1 MAVTKIWKVVKRMD
15 HVIGYAKDVN
25 KTKIE
30 FNQNY
35 EMLVDD
41 LQNVIDYARNS
52 DKTEKEYFVT
62 GINCDSDSAYEEM
75 QDTKRYYN
83 KKDKILAFHA
93 YQSFAEGEVT
103 PELAHQIGVQLANE
117 MWGDRFQVVVTT
129 HLNTNHIHNHIV
141 LNSVSFEDGLKYY
154 DNHTN
159 YAKMRHIS
167 DELCKEYGLS
177 VIEEKETKKKMNYD
191 NFYKK
196 SLYTD
201 NYSNNAKRDL
211 DLAIR
216 QAYSYD
222 DFLYLMKK
230 LDYEIIFRA
239 NKISIRKEPYKRN
252 IRIERRY
259 GENYSIENIKRR
271 IIEEQ
276 AVRVPF
282 IENVYNY
289 RKVNYPFA
297 KRHKRAKA
305 KGFIALYYHY
315 CYLLKVFPDN
325 VPQQRLPP
333 SIRADVSR
341 MEQLSEEARFLA
353 THKIKTFEELSNYQ
367 DDVNF
372 KIKEILDQRERLWAK
387 RKLSK
392 DGNEMHEYAEQI
404 SSLNDKLVKLRKRVE
419 LCEDIK
425 TRVPKID
432 NNLSELE
439 RSLSHLLIEEKGK
452 PSSKYLKRINDT
464 FPFRDGKNC
473 QRVYEAITDL
483 NEKDS
488 SSLNLNML
496 IEDAISVQNS
506 KNYLGIE
513 KKYETLFQYINQ
525 SDYSHLQQT
534 YMNAL
539 LKQNKLV
546 KLKLYILNNHIEKKE
561 FWLNLVDLQIGDTCK
576 AVIYFTE
583 HLPENQIYA

>member
-15 HVIGYAKDVN
+15 HVIGYAKDEN

-30 FNQNY
+30 FNQKY

-252 IRIERRY
+252 IRVERRF
-259 GENYSIENIKRR
+259 GEEYSMDNIRH
-271 IIEEQ
+271 IIFEINPWKTEE
-276 AVRVPF
+276 RVNIVATIPA
-282 IENVYNY
+282 
-289 RKVNYPFA
+289 RKFTYHGHA
-297 KRHKRAKA
+297 KNLYKP
-305 KGFIALYYHY
+305 KGLVALFRYY
-315 CYLLKVFPDN
+315 CFLLKVYPKK
-325 VPQQRLPP
+325 QQKYKMSPEMRREIRKLDQYSAEANMMCKYKMRTLDDVRNCKGSKQDELKNLYNERNRLYYKRK
-333 SIRADVSR
+333 SLDGGIEKDAVT
-341 MEQLSEEARFLA
+341 EEIIKV
-353 THKIKTFEELSNYQ
+353 TDKIKNVKRELFYC
-367 DDVNF
+367 DD
-372 KIKEILDQRERLWAK
+372 
-387 RKLSK
+387 
-392 DGNEMHEYAEQI
+392 I
-404 SSLNDKLVKLRKRVE
+404 STRTNRMI
-419 LCEDIK
+419 EDIK
-425 TRVPKID
+425 F
-432 NNLSELE
+432 
-439 RSLSHLLIEEKGK
+439 IEEEKWNK
-452 PSSKYLKRINDT
+452 
-464 FPFRDGKNC
+464 
-473 QRVYEAITDL
+473 Q
-483 NEKDS
+483 NEK
-488 SSLNLNML
+488 
-496 IEDAISVQNS
+496 
-506 KNYLGIE
+506 E
-513 KKYETLFQYINQ
+513 KK
-525 SDYSHLQQT
+525 
-534 YMNAL
+534 
-539 LKQNKLV
+539 K
-546 KLKLYILNNHIEKKE
+546 EKSK
-561 FWLNLVDLQIGDTCK
+561 IK
-576 AVIYFTE
+576 
-583 HLPENQIYA
+583 

>member
-1 MAVTKIWKVVKRMD
+1 
-15 HVIGYAKDVN
+15 
-25 KTKIE
+25 
-30 FNQNY
+30 
-35 EMLVDD
+35 
-41 LQNVIDYARNS
+41 
-52 DKTEKEYFVT
+52 
-62 GINCDSDSAYEEM
+62 M
-75 QDTKRYYN
+75 QLLPTAPRDFS
-83 KKDKILAFHA
+83 LC
-93 YQSFAEGEVT
+93 
-103 PELAHQIGVQLANE
+103 
-117 MWGDRFQVVVTT
+117 
-129 HLNTNHIHNHIV
+129 
-141 LNSVSFEDGLKYY
+141 LKYY

-177 VIEEKETKKKMNYD
+177 VIEEKATKKKMNYD

-230 LDYEIIFRA
+230 LDYEIIFRS

-353 THKIKTFEELSNYQ
+353 IHKIKTFEELSNYQ

-432 NNLSELE
+432 NNLSELDTQEEMEKETKE
-439 RSLSHLLIEEKGK
+439 RKKEKRKKGK
-452 PSSKYLKRINDT
+452 
-464 FPFRDGKNC
+464 
-473 QRVYEAITDL
+473 E
-483 NEKDS
+483 
-488 SSLNLNML
+488 
-496 IEDAISVQNS
+496 
-506 KNYLGIE
+506 
-513 KKYETLFQYINQ
+513 
-525 SDYSHLQQT
+525 
-534 YMNAL
+534 
-539 LKQNKLV
+539 
-546 KLKLYILNNHIEKKE
+546 
-561 FWLNLVDLQIGDTCK
+561 
-576 AVIYFTE
+576 
-583 HLPENQIYA
+583 

>member
-1 MAVTKIWKVVKRMD
+1 MATTKIWKVIKRMD
-15 HVIGYAKDVN
+15 HVIDYATNKE
-25 KTKIE
+25 KTKAIE
-30 FNQNY
+30 LKSNY

-41 LQNVIDYARNS
+41 LRNVIDYARNS
-52 DKTEKEYFVT
+52 DKTEKEYFVS
-62 GINCDSDSAYEEM
+62 GVNCEPDSAYEEM
-75 QDTKRYYN
+75 KDTKEFYHKEN
-83 KKDKILAFHA
+83 KILAFHA

-103 PELAHQIGVQLANE
+103 PELAHKIGVELANE
-117 MWGDRFQVVVTT
+117 MWGDRFQVIVTT
-129 HLNTNHIHNHIV
+129 HLNTKHIHNHLVI
-141 LNSVSFEDGLKYY
+141 NSVSFKDGLKYY

-167 DELCKEYGLS
+167 DELCREYGLS
-177 VIEEKETKKKMNYD
+177 VIKEKPTKKKMNYD

-271 IIEEQ
+271 ILEER

-282 IENVYNY
+282 IENIYNY
-289 RKVNYPFA
+289 RKVKYPFA

-315 CYLLKVFPDN
+315 CYLLKVFPNN
-325 VPQQRLPP
+325 VPQQRLPA

-341 MEQLSEEARFLA
+341 MEELSNEARFLYA
-353 THKIKTFEELSNYQ
+353 NNIKTLDDLINYK
-367 DDVNF
+367 DETNF
-372 KIKEILDQRERLWAK
+372 KIKELLSQRERFWTK

-392 DGNEMHEYAEQI
+392 DENQMHQIAEEI
-404 SSLNDKLVKLRKRVE
+404 SSLNDKILQLRKKVE

-425 TRVPKID
+425 TRIPKID
-432 NNLSELE
+432 ENLTELDT
-439 RSLSHLLIEEKGK
+439 EEKLEKESKDKKKDKNKKGK
-452 PSSKYLKRINDT
+452 
-464 FPFRDGKNC
+464 
-473 QRVYEAITDL
+473 E
-483 NEKDS
+483 
-488 SSLNLNML
+488 
-496 IEDAISVQNS
+496 
-506 KNYLGIE
+506 
-513 KKYETLFQYINQ
+513 
-525 SDYSHLQQT
+525 
-534 YMNAL
+534 
-539 LKQNKLV
+539 
-546 KLKLYILNNHIEKKE
+546 
-561 FWLNLVDLQIGDTCK
+561 
-576 AVIYFTE
+576 
-583 HLPENQIYA
+583 